1 VGLKSGGGQFRVL
14 GHHDNAYIRSKLLD
28 LGRNGR
34 AFPAGQT
41 KQGYRAENCKAF
53 HGSCLDLRLGSM
65 EESNCVFLTSWTVLF
80 ARCASA
86 SRSGARTLP
95 SNSEQISTRVEGT
108 FINFMRRS
116 S

>member
-1 VGLKSGGGQFRVL
+1 
-14 GHHDNAYIRSKLLD
+14 
-28 LGRNGR
+28 
-34 AFPAGQT
+34 
-41 KQGYRAENCKAF
+41 
-53 HGSCLDLRLGSM
+53 M

-86 SRSGARTLP
+86 SRSGARTLR

>member
-1 VGLKSGGGQFRVL
+1 MWDSKAAAASSEFSATMTMRIFG
-14 GHHDNAYIRSKLLD
+14 RSCLISDAMVELSLRAKL
-28 LGRNGR
+28 N
-34 AFPAGQT
+34 
-41 KQGYRAENCKAF
+41 RAENCKAF

-86 SRSGARTLP
+86 SRSGARTLR